1 MKPII
6 CGNGTNLM
14 IFLQIKNEVG
24 GAWQA
29 QSIECITLDLRVV
42 SSSPTLGVELILKKK
57 VKKKYM
63 CLKSCKETQRPFP
76 TTWGYILLWLWPWGV
91 KPRPSPHLVEQQY
104 LWRLSFAW
112 PPSHGEGRV
121 QLKLIFSLAHR
132 SPEGEECHS
141 RCYTWGN
148 IPEKPYPSQG
158 LI

>member
-57 VKKKYM
+57 SKKKIYVLEELQRNPEAIPNNLRLHFAVVM
-63 CLKSCKETQRPFP
+63 TLRGETQAFSPP
-76 TTWGYILLWLWPWGV
+76 CGTAVSMEVILCLATITW
-91 KPRPSPHLVEQQY
+91 
-104 LWRLSFAW
+104 
-112 PPSHGEGRV
+112 
-121 QLKLIFSLAHR
+121 
-132 SPEGEECHS
+132 
-141 RCYTWGN
+141 
-148 IPEKPYPSQG
+148 
-158 LI
+158 